1 MPPTTGQPERLSP
14 QDGFPSR
21 TLLHF
26 AALAALVA
34 ATLLTA
40 S

>member
-1 MPPTTGQPERLSP
+1 MLPTTGQPERP
-14 QDGFPSR
+14 FPRDPFPSR
-21 TLLHF
+21 NLLHF

-40 S
+40 G